1 MKNTAIKS
9 RVLAIILYVLPILLV
24 IFLTRK
30 VNYFLLSAGV
40 MTILLS
46 LGMYFA
52 PSCIG
57 FKKGSDNYHSP
68 LFLGVSGLI
77 LVLLYTM
84 G

>member
-9 RVLAIILYVLPILLV
+9 RVLAIILYVLLLV